1 MKEKIKE
8 IFKNRIFI
16 FILGGLIFGSVG
28 VTAATYFPSNDVT
41 YDNKESGLSST
52 DVQGAIDELYGL
64 CFPSKPSAGEQII
77 EDAGLE
83 KDPYECR
90 YFFKG
95 SNPNNYITFNEEKDE
110 KGAWRI
116 ISVECDGTIKIM
128 RATSIGEMTWST
140 SGNNWAIPASLNTY
154 LKKDYYNNLT
164 SKTKQ
169 QIVAKNWSI
178 GAVTYT
184 DNNLAAT
191 INKENS
197 IKWTGEIALVT
208 ASEYIRSNSNQSNCG
223 TIKQVYNSTTCNDTS
238 WMYNGNEF
246 WTLSPYSG
254 DNTNVF
260 FVRNAGNLEFGNS
273 VLNSFNIHPVVYLSS
288 EVQITDGL
296 GTKNNPYTI
305 E

>member
-1 MKEKIKE
+1 
-8 IFKNRIFI
+8 
-16 FILGGLIFGSVG
+16 
-28 VTAATYFPSNDVT
+28 
-41 YDNKESGLSST
+41 
-52 DVQGAIDELYGL
+52 
-64 CFPSKPSAGEQII
+64 
-77 EDAGLE
+77 
-83 KDPYECR
+83 
-90 YFFKG
+90 
-95 SNPNNYITFNEEKDE
+95 
-110 KGAWRI
+110 
-116 ISVECDGTIKIM
+116 
-128 RATSIGEMTWST
+128 MTWST

-254 DNTNVF
+254 DDTNVF

-273 VLNSFNIHPVVYLSS
+273 VLNSLYIHPVVYLSS